1 MYIVRVPPG
10 ACLFKFPS
18 AAAAADNLRTMQE
31 DQLNICVWCGCAAL
45 WVAVC
50 VYIATRPEEE
60 PKDKAE

>member
-1 MYIVRVPPG
+1 MANWLHVDTLLRV
-10 ACLFKFPS
+10 
-18 AAAAADNLRTMQE
+18 MQE
-31 DQLNICVWCGCAAL
+31 DQLNVFVWCGCAAL

>member
-1 MYIVRVPPG
+1 MHAGGHRNVNV
-10 ACLFKFPS
+10 
-18 AAAAADNLRTMQE
+18 AAVVDTLRAMQE
-31 DQLNICVWCGCAAL
+31 DQLNVFVWCGCAAL